1 LFLQPTVWQNVPTKK
16 KETLEQQILETEG
29 LVKNYDSQKSQKG
42 RRARFTHEENLNK
55 THGIAGCEKIVTA
68 LRTYAQGTGKQLKNP
83 LFISILVILK

>member
-1 LFLQPTVWQNVPTKK
+1 MIARKVKKADVHDSRTKK
-16 KETLEQQILETEG
+16 I
-29 LVKNYDSQKSQKG
+29 
-42 RRARFTHEENLNK
+42 LNK